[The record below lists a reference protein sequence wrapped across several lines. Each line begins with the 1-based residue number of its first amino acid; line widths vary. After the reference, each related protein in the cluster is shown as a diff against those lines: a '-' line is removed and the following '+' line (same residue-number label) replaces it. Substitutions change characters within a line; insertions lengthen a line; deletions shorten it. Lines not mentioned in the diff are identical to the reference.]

1 MSVVITFKESTSDH
15 DQLQA
20 CILFVSCSSYSDGVV
35 EHHHKLKPFIDERR
49 VFKVKEN

>member
-1 MSVVITFKESTSDH
+1 MSVAITFKESTSDH

-35 EHHHKLKPFIDERR
+35 EIISYNLLSMKDMFSKSKKID
-49 VFKVKEN
+49 